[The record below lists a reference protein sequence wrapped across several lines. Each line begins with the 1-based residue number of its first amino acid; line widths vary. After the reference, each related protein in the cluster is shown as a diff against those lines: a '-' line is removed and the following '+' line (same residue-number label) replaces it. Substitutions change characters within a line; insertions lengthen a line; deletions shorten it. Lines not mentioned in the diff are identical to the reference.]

1 MYSQRTTTE
10 SSSRSRPY
18 RRKAPLQLVLILPV
32 VLQIVIA
39 VGVTGWLAYLNGQ
52 RTVRSLSDQL
62 RKEVAQ
68 RVIEYLDDELE
79 TSAQLNHDNLEL
91 LQFKANLDDLES
103 MGEHF
108 WRQLQRYETMG
119 VIQFGHTDGRF
130 IAAQRLQDN
139 RTFLFIKR
147 ELPPAPAEVFY
158 ATETGEFGE
167 KQGDITDFVDAR
179 QHPWYVS
186 AIEANA
192 MTWGDIFP
200 LQMAP
205 RIDLPVSTPL
215 YDTENE
221 LQGVVGNNLTLVAI
235 SQFLQE
241 IDIGENSGIYVLE
254 RNGQLVASSS
264 LLRPFLLNPDG
275 TTERI
280 FATERQASRMQES
293 SNFLLEQFGNFEAIQ
308 ASYQFT
314 LQIDGEP
321 HYLEVMPYNYSEGL
335 DWLIVIVVPEANYMS
350 QIWTNG
356 RNTFWLSM
364 GAVLLASISGFAT
377 TRWLMRSL
385 LQLNQAAKEIARGN
399 LQQTVATGHIREV
412 DELTDSFNQM
422 AHQLQESFTQLQSLN
437 DALSESESQLTQ
449 FLEALPVGVAVHD
462 AQGNLTYINQVG
474 QNLLGVH
481 NLKAFLSNTFPE
493 ASQIY
498 RAGTPE
504 IYPSEELPSVL
515 ALQGQTIHRDDLEA
529 MGDNGMIPL
538 EVWASPILD
547 QAGEVAYAIAAFQN
561 VSDRKHA
568 EQQLI
573 HNAFHDALTN
583 LPNRTYLMQRLEMA
597 IQRTKSHEEN
607 KFAVLFLDLDR
618 FKIINDSL
626 GHLVGD
632 KLLINIAHQLQRL
645 VRSSD
650 LAARLGGDEFVLLL
664 EDVQDVSF
672 VEEIAERVLMEMR
685 SSHHLEGR
693 DVVLSTSIGIVIG
706 TGDYEQ
712 ASDLL
717 RDADIAM
724 YRAKTRG
731 KAQYVIFNSEMH
743 IQALRQLQLENDF
756 RHALR
761 HTEFLVYYQPIVNL
775 KMGNLVGF
783 EALVRWQHPTQGLLP
798 PGSFITFAEETGLIV
813 SLDAWVMYEACRQ
826 FKEWRSRFPQCQ
838 HLRISINLSARD
850 LSEPHL
856 LEDMKDVLSEM
867 QLPPHCLTLELTE
880 SLLIED
886 IDCTLRFL
894 TQAKAA
900 GIHIS
905 IDDFGTGYSSLSYL
919 HQLPVDSIKIDRS
932 FVIQMQAER
941 DQEIA
946 ATIVTLSRQ
955 LGLRTIAEGVET
967 DLQRKWLLDMGCN
980 FGQGHFFGQALPAHQ
995 IPALLS
1001 RASLLDEDVEAS

>member
-10 SSSRSRPY
+10 PSSKSRPH

-62 RKEVAQ
+62 RKEVGQ
-68 RVIEYLDDELE
+68 RVTEYLDDELE
-79 TSAQLNHDNLEL
+79 TSVQLNYDNLEL
-91 LQFKANLDDLES
+91 LQFKANLENLEGL
-103 MGEHF
+103 GEHF

-119 VIQFGHTDGRF
+119 VIQFGHADGRF
-130 IAAQRLQDN
+130 VAAQRLQDN
-139 RTFLFIKR
+139 HTFLFIKR

-167 KQGDITDFVDAR
+167 KQGTITDFVDAR

-186 AIEANA
+186 ALEADG

-235 SQFLQE
+235 SQFLQD

-293 SNFLLEQFGNFEAIQ
+293 SNFLLEQFGSFEDIQ
-308 ASYQFT
+308 ESHQFT

-356 RNTFWLSM
+356 RNTFWLSL
-364 GAVLLASISGFAT
+364 GAVFLASVSGFAT

-385 LQLNQAAKEIARGN
+385 LQLNQAAKEIAQGN

-462 AQGNLTYINQVG
+462 ARGQLTYINKVG
-474 QNLLGVH
+474 QGLLGVH
-481 NLKAFLSNTFPE
+481 NLPAFLANTFPE

-632 KLLINIAHQLQRL
+632 KLLINIAYQLQKL

-672 VEEIAERVLMEMR
+672 VEEIAERVLVEMR
-685 SSHHLEGR
+685 SPHHLEGR
-693 DVVLSTSIGIVIG
+693 DVVLSTSIGIVLG
-706 TGDYEQ
+706 TGDYEE

-731 KAQYVIFNSEMH
+731 KAQYVIFDSEMH

-761 HTEFLVYYQPIVNL
+761 HTEFVVYYQPIVSL
-775 KMGNLVGF
+775 EMGNLVGF
-783 EALVRWQHPTQGLLP
+783 EALVRWQHPTQGMLP
-798 PGSFITFAEETGLIV
+798 PGNFINFAEETGLIV
-813 SLDAWVMYEACRQ
+813 SLDAWVMYAACRQ

-838 HLRISINLSARD
+838 HLRLSINLSARD
-850 LSEPHL
+850 LSEPNL
-856 LEDMKDVLSEM
+856 LEDMKDVLREM

-886 IDCTLRFL
+886 IACTLRFL

-932 FVIQMQAER
+932 FVIQMQADR

-967 DLQRKWLLDMGCN
+967 NLQRKWLIEMGCN
-980 FGQGHFFGQALPAHQ
+980 FGQGHFFGRALPAHQ
-995 IPALLS
+995 IPTLLS
-1001 RASLLDEDVEAS
+1001 RESLLGEDFEAS